1 MSTVTNISMGTKR
14 SDRRLQWWEMP
25 GPHGPIQ
32 IAVRWPG
39 SQVFSPQ
46 SSSVRLL
53 SGGASA
59 SILTA
64 SACLIEML
72 ADVYHFR
79 RYPEVFAFLQRHP
92 NLIPLLIETAQVI
105 PHYFGQGT
113 PIALDIATDPEAED
127 DQQLVAWIQTD
138 LEPIKAIARLTEFDT
153 EWWLAASHASHD
165 KLCIHVEYR

>member
-1 MSTVTNISMGTKR
+1 
-14 SDRRLQWWEMP
+14 
-25 GPHGPIQ
+25 
-32 IAVRWPG
+32 
-39 SQVFSPQ
+39 
-46 SSSVRLL
+46 
-53 SGGASA
+53 
-59 SILTA
+59 
-64 SACLIEML
+64 ML

-105 PHYFGQGT
+105 PHYFGQVT

-153 EWWLAASHASHD
+153 AWWLAASHASHD
-165 KLCIHVEYR
+165 QLCIHVEYR